1 MSTMTTKDI
10 LKISLGDNLPGS
22 DSLAVVGIGVD
33 DDTWRF
39 LRVFADTTRLIR
51 LVSRVDDYH
60 DREGIETSQAVPD
73 ICLVDFD
80 RDRRAAA
87 IAAERLHSGARGTAV
102 FAISA
107 QSHPDSILEAM
118 RAGCSE
124 YLSKPIQRE
133 QLVNALAR
141 IGARRKEKKDQ
152 GSAQVLAFMGSKGGC
167 GVTTVVTQMAA
178 ILANAYS
185 RKTMVVDLH
194 PDFGDAALYL
204 KLNKPTYSFF
214 ELCENTHRLDADF
227 LQGFVMQHSSGL
239 DLIPASEGG
248 DAARDLMPGAISQT
262 FDFLR
267 PRYEFIL
274 VDLPVGLNEKNL
286 ELVRGCDQ
294 LFLVTV
300 AEVAAIRNVV
310 RQTEYLV
317 RNDVPREKIRVVLN
331 RHQKRNLIEDA
342 QIEKAIQQKIYWRV
356 PNHYPQVVKTIHE
369 GDPVAQ
375 LAYSEVG
382 RNLKEWAGVI
392 SKKPGED
399 KKKEGGGFLGL
410 WNR

>member
-1 MSTMTTKDI
+1 
-10 LKISLGDNLPGS
+10 
-22 DSLAVVGIGVD
+22 
-33 DDTWRF
+33 
-39 LRVFADTTRLIR
+39 
-51 LVSRVDDYH
+51 
-60 DREGIETSQAVPD
+60 
-73 ICLVDFD
+73 
-80 RDRRAAA
+80 
-87 IAAERLHSGARGTAV
+87 
-102 FAISA
+102 
-107 QSHPDSILEAM
+107 
-118 RAGCSE
+118 
-124 YLSKPIQRE
+124 
-133 QLVNALAR
+133 
-141 IGARRKEKKDQ
+141 
-152 GSAQVLAFMGSKGGC
+152 
-167 GVTTVVTQMAA
+167 TTVVTQVAA

-185 RKTMVVDLH
+185 RKTMVVDMH

-248 DAARDLMPGAISQT
+248 DSARDLLPGAISQT

-274 VDLPVGLNEKNL
+274 ADLPVGLNEKNL

-317 RNDVPREKIRVVLN
+317 RNDVPREKIKVVLN

-356 PNHYPQVVKTIHE
+356 PNHYPQV
-369 GDPVAQ
+369 
-375 LAYSEVG
+375 
-382 RNLKEWAGVI
+382 
-392 SKKPGED
+392 
-399 KKKEGGGFLGL
+399 
-410 WNR
+410 

>member
-1 MSTMTTKDI
+1 LRQNRPWEQGVGPFKRRFGSQQMSTMTTKDT

-87 IAAERLHSGARGTAV
+87 LAAERLHSGAPGTAV

-167 GVTTVVTQMAA
+167 G
-178 ILANAYS
+178 
-185 RKTMVVDLH
+185 
-194 PDFGDAALYL
+194 
-204 KLNKPTYSFF
+204 
-214 ELCENTHRLDADF
+214 
-227 LQGFVMQHSSGL
+227 
-239 DLIPASEGG
+239 
-248 DAARDLMPGAISQT
+248 
-262 FDFLR
+262 
-267 PRYEFIL
+267 
-274 VDLPVGLNEKNL
+274 
-286 ELVRGCDQ
+286 
-294 LFLVTV
+294 
-300 AEVAAIRNVV
+300 
-310 RQTEYLV
+310 
-317 RNDVPREKIRVVLN
+317 
-331 RHQKRNLIEDA
+331 
-342 QIEKAIQQKIYWRV
+342 
-356 PNHYPQVVKTIHE
+356 
-369 GDPVAQ
+369 
-375 LAYSEVG
+375 
-382 RNLKEWAGVI
+382 
-392 SKKPGED
+392 
-399 KKKEGGGFLGL
+399 
-410 WNR
+410 